1 MALNNNEIRDVI
13 ISFLDDELQ
22 GITDGVSFDYVR
34 GEIYAVT
41 YMLEMFNLHK
51 LADMVERHY
60 TSKLYELIKEG
71 IDLDEY
77 EET

>member
-1 MALNNNEIRDVI
+1 MALSNDEIRDVI

-41 YMLEMFNLHK
+41 YMLEMFNLPK
-51 LADMVERHY
+51 LADIIERHY

-71 IDLDEY
+71 LELDEY

>member
-41 YMLEMFNLHK
+41 YMLEMFNMHK

>member
-1 MALNNNEIRDVI
+1 MALSNDEIRDVI

-22 GITDGVSFDYVR
+22 GIVDGVSFDYVR

-41 YMLEMFNLHK
+41 YMLEMFNLPK

>member
-1 MALNNNEIRDVI
+1 MALNNDEIRDVV
-13 ISFLDDELQ
+13 ISLLDGEVE
-22 GITDGVSFDYVR
+22 GIKDGVSIDYVR

-41 YMLEMFNLHK
+41 YMLEMFNLPK
-51 LADMVERHY
+51 LADMVECHY